1 MIYFRVFNTKNQIV
15 YVSQSWQK
23 VLDFIGEGLTRSD
36 LCPND
41 NQRFFGD
48 YRIVTC
54 HREKDL
60 YFKVCSLTSELL
72 LVTPNWDNAVKCLEE
87 VIGLYTNDIHEYITE
102 TDKTLIKIVE
112 L

>member
-41 NQRFFGD
+41 NQRFFGE

-54 HREKDL
+54 KATGDI
-60 YFKVCSLTSELL
+60 YYKVHNLTKNLL
-72 LVTPNWDNAVKCLEE
+72 LVTPNWESAIKCLNYCVSE
-87 VIGLYTNDIHEYITE
+87 YTNNIYEYITE
-102 TDKTLIKIVE
+102 TEKSLIQIVY

>member
-1 MIYFRVFNTKNQIV
+1 MIYYKVFNIKNQIV
-15 YVSQSWQK
+15 QVAETWQE
-23 VLDFIGEGLTRSD
+23 VLDLVGEGLTRSD
-36 LCPND
+36 LRPSD
-41 NQRFFGD
+41 KQRFFGD

-60 YFKVCSLTSELL
+60 YFKVCSLTGELL
-72 LVTPNWDNAVKCLEE
+72 LVTPNWDNAVKCLKE
-87 VIGLYTNDIHEYITE
+87 VISLYTNDIHEYITE